1 MIRIGHQARTLA
13 GIAALC
19 WAVALILI
27 PTTTLAAQGQRVPIT
42 IEAQRGFKFHPTQID
57 VPVGSEV
64 VLTLKNTAVMG
75 HNLHIPKL
83 EVMTQTITQ
92 GESDSVRFTVEKAG
106 NYVFR
111 CEVPGHAQ
119 AGMIGEI
126 KAE

>member
-1 MIRIGHQARTLA
+1 M
-13 GIAALC
+13 LC
-19 WAVALILI
+19 GAVALTLI
-27 PTTTLAAQGQRVPIT
+27 PTTTWAAQGQQVPIT
-42 IEAQRGFKFHPTQID
+42 IEAQRGFTFHPAQID
-57 VPVGSEV
+57 VPVGREV
-64 VLTLKNTAVMG
+64 VLTLKNKAVVG

-92 GESDSVRFTVEKAG
+92 GESDSVRFSVEKAG
-106 NYVFR
+106 TYAFR